1 MLCIV
6 AILCKYPQ
14 TGLGCERFRQ
24 ALIYSCCNGY
34 ADVIGVITINIMN
47 VTVLIVIMIFITI

>member
-1 MLCIV
+1 M

-34 ADVIGVITINIMN
+34 AGYADVIGVIIINIII
-47 VTVLIVIMIFITI
+47 VVIVLIVIIIIITI